1 MKIKIYSE
9 LNDSENTKD
18 QNERWARKVL
28 RGKFIVINTC
38 FRKRMSVENQEAR
51 HIVRKK
57 ML

>member
-28 RGKFIVINTC
+28 RGKFIVINLFLGKEC
-38 FRKRMSVENQEAR
+38 QWK
-51 HIVRKK
+51 IKK
-57 ML
+57 QGI